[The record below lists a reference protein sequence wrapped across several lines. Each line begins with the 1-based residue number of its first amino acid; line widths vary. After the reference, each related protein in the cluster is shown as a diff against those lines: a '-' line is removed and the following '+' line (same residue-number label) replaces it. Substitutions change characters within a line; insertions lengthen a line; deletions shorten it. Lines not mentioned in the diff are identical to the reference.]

1 MRSWQ
6 KGKTAGSQ
14 RWELAP
20 DTLISAFRSCGGDG
34 RVSDVSSPGALSP
47 TKTCMVLADI

>member
-20 DTLISAFRSCGGDG
+20 DTLISAFQSCGGDG
-34 RVSDVSSPGALSP
+34 RVSAWSPLSHQDLHGVS
-47 TKTCMVLADI
+47 